1 MKTVVVAIS
10 GGIAAYKSAEVVS
23 RLKKNGLC
31 VHCIMTKNACEFI
44 APLTLETLSG
54 NPVIT
59 DMFDREAPWEVEHV
73 SLAKKA
79 DVFVIAPATAN
90 VIGKITAGIADD
102 MLTTT
107 AMATNA
113 KILIAPAMNNGMYKS
128 IAMQENI
135 KTLAKRGAYFVGP
148 ESGFLACG
156 DMDIGRMSEPAKI
169 VEHTMNLLSVS
180 EKLNGKNVIITAG
193 PTKEKIDPVRFITNH
208 STGKMGYAIAE
219 AALDAG
225 ANVTLITGPTSVI
238 PPSGANVIDVISTNE
253 MREAVVSRFD
263 DCDVVIAAAAPS
275 DFRPKVENVQKIKKN
290 SGMTLELVSNPDI
303 AVEIGK
309 IKKHQKII
317 IFAAESENLFDN
329 AKDKLQRKN
338 ADLIVANDITKDG
351 AGFAGDT
358 NIASIIDKDGNIKN
372 YKKMQKSELAHII
385 IDELT
390 LLLNN

>member
-23 RLKKNGLC
+23 RLKKNGFC

-59 DMFDREAPWEVEHV
+59 DMFDREVPWEVEHV

-90 VIGKITAGIADD
+90 VLGKITAGIADD

-107 AMATNA
+107 AMATSA

-128 IAMQENI
+128 IAMQENL
-135 KTLAKRGAYFVGP
+135 KTLAKRGVFFVGP

-169 VEHTMNLLSVS
+169 VEHTINLLSMS
-180 EKLNGKNVIITAG
+180 EKLHGKKVIITAG

-225 ANVTLITGPTSVI
+225 ANVTLITGPTSVM
-238 PPSGANVIDVISTNE
+238 PPSGANVIDINSTNE

-263 DCDVVIAAAAPS
+263 DCDAVIAAAAPS

-290 SGMTLELVSNPDI
+290 NGMTLELVSNPDI

-338 ADLIVANDITKDG
+338 ADLIVANDITQDG

-372 YKKMQKSELAHII
+372 YKKMQKRELAHII